1 MSSFIHFSLPHKLH
15 RKAKQL
21 CQVFPIVLQIHLYR
35 HWWQYLSP
43 SILSLSLT
51 YTSSIWPCAIF
62 RIFCNYGIITTEI
75 STSSNN
81 KNKNNIS
88 NESTIKSRT
97 AAATSLSHCWN
108 LCCLHL
114 WKQNLEQKKNCTT
127 FEENLSNILYIHTYI
142 HWWYVCCSKKHA
154 RDSGNIYNYYS
165 YANTEILREHESKMY
180 VGIIFI

>member
-1 MSSFIHFSLPHKLH
+1 M
-15 RKAKQL
+15 
-21 CQVFPIVLQIHLYR
+21 
-35 HWWQYLSP
+35 SP
-43 SILSLSLT
+43 SILSLCLT

-81 KNKNNIS
+81 NKNNSI

-97 AAATSLSHCWN
+97 EEATSLSHCWN

-114 WKQNLEQKKNCTT
+114 WKLNWEQKKNCTLLKA
-127 FEENLSNILYIHTYI
+127 EQRLRKICQILYTKMMRLF
-142 HWWYVCCSKKHA
+142 VVQNM

-165 YANTEILREHESKMY
+165 YANTHILLDSHSRKWVKNLCWNH
-180 VGIIFI
+180 I

>member
-1 MSSFIHFSLPHKLH
+1 MYSNKLNSFKHFSLPHKLH
-15 RKAKQL
+15 RKTKQL
-21 CQVFPIVLQIHLYR
+21 CQVLPSVLQIHLYR

-43 SILSLSLT
+43 SILRLSLT

-81 KNKNNIS
+81 NNS

-97 AAATSLSHCWN
+97 VEATSLSHCWN

-127 FEENLSNILYIHTYI
+127 FEENLSNILYIHTHI
-142 HWWYVCCSKKHA
+142 DDTFVVQK
-154 RDSGNIYNYYS
+154 NM
-165 YANTEILREHESKMY
+165 RETLA
-180 VGIIFI
+180 IFIIISHTQIEKFFANMSQKFM